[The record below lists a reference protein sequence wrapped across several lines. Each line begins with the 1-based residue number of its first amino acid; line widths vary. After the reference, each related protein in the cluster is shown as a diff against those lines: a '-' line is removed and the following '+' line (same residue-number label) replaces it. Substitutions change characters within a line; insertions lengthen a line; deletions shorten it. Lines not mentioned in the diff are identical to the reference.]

1 MYGCWCQSTLVDI
14 NDAVALKNISRSAPD
29 VPPIEAEIESASLS
43 HSAALSAS
51 YASYDRESDRIGWDG
66 TDRDE

>member
-1 MYGCWCQSTLVDI
+1 M

-29 VPPIEAEIESASLS
+29 VPPMEAEIESASLS

-51 YASYDRESDRIGWDG
+51 YASYDRESDRIG
-66 TDRDE
+66 